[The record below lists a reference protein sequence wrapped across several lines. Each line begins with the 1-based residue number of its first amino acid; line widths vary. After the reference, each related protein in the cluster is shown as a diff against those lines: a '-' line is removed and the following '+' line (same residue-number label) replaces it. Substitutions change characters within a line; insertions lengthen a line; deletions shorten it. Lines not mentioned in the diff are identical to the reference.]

1 MKTTAQLMG
10 MLMSTY
16 VAANLIQILE
26 PGVEESLKE
35 IEGSLQ
41 EVLARRESILKTSRD
56 CISLCSKAIVH
67 IHTGKP
73 DEAHAEIKE
82 AEKILK
88 GMRKEASV
96 GTLSRYLPSPEAEF
110 VEASSVEA
118 IVLGK
123 PIPRAKDLGVSG
135 EGYLM
140 GLLDTIGEVKRLLLD
155 AIMRSEIEKARRYFE
170 LMEGLYSMLTPFAV
184 YDHVANGV
192 RRKIDVDRM
201 LTEDV
206 RGVMAEEARRTVMV
220 SSIRDLQATLEAKS
234 TKRAGGNAKAPRKAV
249 P

>member
-1 MKTTAQLMG
+1 
-10 MLMSTY
+10 
-16 VAANLIQILE
+16 LE

-35 IEGSLQ
+35 IEGDLQ
-41 EVLARRESILKTSRD
+41 EVLARRERILKTSRD
-56 CISLCSKAIVH
+56 CISFCSKAIVH

-73 DEAHAEIKE
+73 DEAHREIKE

-88 GMRKEASV
+88 SMRKEATV

-118 IVLGK
+118 IVLGR
-123 PIPRAKDLGVSG
+123 PIPTAEELGVSG

-140 GLLDTIGEVKRLLLD
+140 GLLDTVGEVKRLLLD
-155 AIMRSEIEKARRYFE
+155 AVMRSEIQKARKYFE
-170 LMEGLYSMLTPFAV
+170 LMEGLYSMLSPFAV

-220 SSIRDLQATLEAKS
+220 SSIQDLQASL
-234 TKRAGGNAKAPRKAV
+234 GRKAK
-249 P
+249 PGGGRARARRKAAT

>member
-1 MKTTAQLMG
+1 MKTTAQMMG

-41 EVLARRESILKTSRD
+41 EVLARRERILKTSRD
-56 CISLCSKAIVH
+56 CISFCSKAIVH

-73 DEAHAEIKE
+73 EEAHREIRE
-82 AEKILK
+82 AEKILRAL
-88 GMRKEASV
+88 RKEANV

-110 VEASSVEA
+110 VEASAVEA
-118 IVLGK
+118 IVMGK
-123 PIPRAKDLGVSG
+123 PIPKAKELGVSG

-140 GLLDTIGEVKRLLLD
+140 GLLDTVGEVKRLLLD
-155 AIMRSEIEKARRYFE
+155 AVMRSEIDKARRYFE
-170 LMEGLYSMLTPFAV
+170 LMEGLYSVLSPFAV

-206 RGVMAEEARRTVMV
+206 RGVMAEEARRSMMV
-220 SSIRDLQATLEAKS
+220 SSIQDLQRTLERKGGKTS
-234 TKRAGGNAKAPRKAV
+234 TRKR
-249 P
+249 